1 MNKLRDY
8 LKNLKNSNVLVIGD
22 IILDHYIW
30 GKVNRIS
37 PEAPVP
43 VVFVTKENIV
53 PGGSSNVALNISSVN
68 GKATLCG
75 VIGNDQFGKN
85 LLKILNE
92 RNVDTSGVFID
103 NNRHTTVKTRVIAQH
118 QHIVRI
124 DKEEIYEISD
134 EILKKI
140 GNFLKLNSKKFNV
153 IVISD
158 YAKGLITKKLVGM
171 IKDTFDSVFLIAD
184 PKVKNENLYKGF
196 DLITPNRKEAFEIAK
211 IVDDGTDKTLIKA
224 GKKIMKELKIPNLL
238 ITRGE
243 EGMSLFTEKKHIKI
257 PTFAQEVFDVSGAGD
272 TVVALLSTAVSSGL
286 DLIKSCI
293 IANIA
298 ASVVVG
304 KMGTA
309 TTTINEIEKRWSLM
323 DKSLR
328 KQLEAFF

>member
-1 MNKLRDY
+1 MKKLKNYLNKL
-8 LKNLKNSNVLVIGD
+8 KNANVLVIGD

-43 VVFVTKENIV
+43 VVLVNKENSV
-53 PGGSSNVALNISSVN
+53 PGGSANVALNISSVN
-68 GKATLCG
+68 GNVTLCG
-75 VIGNDQFGKN
+75 VVGEDEYGKTLVN
-85 LLKILNE
+85 ILKE
-92 RNVDTSGVFID
+92 KGVDTSGVFID
-103 NNRHTTVKTRVIAQH
+103 KGRHTTVKTRVIAQN

-124 DKEEIYEISD
+124 DKEESHDITDGLMAEIED
-134 EILKKI
+134 FFE
-140 GNFLKLNSKKFNV
+140 NYANKFNV

-158 YAKGLITKKLVGM
+158 YAKGFVTRKLINLVKKNFSN
-171 IKDTFDSVFLIAD
+171 TFLISD
-184 PKVKNENLYKGF
+184 PKVKNENLYVGF

-211 IVDDGTDKTLIKA
+211 MLDDGTERAIIRA
-224 GKKIMKELKIPNLL
+224 GRKILKNLKLSNLL

-243 EGMSLFTEKKHIKI
+243 EGMSLFTEKKHIRI

-272 TVVALLSTAVSSGL
+272 TVVALLSTSISAGL

-309 TTTINEIEKRWSLM
+309 VTTIDEIERRWELM
-323 DKSLR
+323 DESLR
-328 KQLEAFF
+328 KQLEGYL